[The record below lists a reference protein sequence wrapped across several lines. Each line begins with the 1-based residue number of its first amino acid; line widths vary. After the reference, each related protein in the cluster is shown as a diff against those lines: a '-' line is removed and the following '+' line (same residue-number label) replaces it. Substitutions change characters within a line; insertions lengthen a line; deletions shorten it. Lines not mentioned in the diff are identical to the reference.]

1 MFHLFK
7 YHIDSFELY
16 WRVCEKTSIK
26 EVAQEI
32 ENFHG
37 AKLDFIEGIK

>member
-1 MFHLFK
+1 MFNLFKFHLG
-7 YHIDSFELY
+7 SLQSY